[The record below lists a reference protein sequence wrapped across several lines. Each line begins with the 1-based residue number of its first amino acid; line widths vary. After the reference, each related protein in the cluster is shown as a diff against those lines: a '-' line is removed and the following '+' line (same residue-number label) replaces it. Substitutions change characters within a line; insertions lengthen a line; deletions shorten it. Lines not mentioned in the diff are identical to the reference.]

1 MNYWVFEWKKRSDH
15 IYMLEEPNNQG
26 FSRNDEKLN
35 IKTMAYNAA
44 PVEVQYFFLFLAL
57 IGD

>member
-1 MNYWVFEWKKRSDH
+1 
-15 IYMLEEPNNQG
+15 MLEEPNNQG